1 MGMSKKIWM
10 AQSELDHVNELINM
24 DADDYWDASKS
35 VNLFPLNTSWACP
48 EVVDWYGSCLN
59 GFLSFVF

>member
-24 DADDYWDASKS
+24 DADDYWDAYIDEKDMDQLLQKKS
-35 VNLFPLNTSWACP
+35 VLEKELKELTGGA
-48 EVVDWYGSCLN
+48 VKT
-59 GFLSFVF
+59 

>member
-24 DADDYWDASKS
+24 DADDYWDAYIDEKDMDHLLKKKS
-35 VNLFPLNTSWACP
+35 VLEKELKELTGVA
-48 EVVDWYGSCLN
+48 VKT
-59 GFLSFVF
+59 

>member
-24 DADDYWDASKS
+24 DADDYWDDYIDEKDMDQLLQKKS
-35 VNLFPLNTSWACP
+35 VLEKELKELTGVA
-48 EVVDWYGSCLN
+48 VKT
-59 GFLSFVF
+59 

>member
-24 DADDYWDASKS
+24 DADDYWEAYIDEKDMDQLLQKKAVLEKELKELTG
-35 VNLFPLNTSWACP
+35 VAVKT
-48 EVVDWYGSCLN
+48 
-59 GFLSFVF
+59 

>member
-24 DADDYWDASKS
+24 DADDYWDAYIDEKDMNQLLQKKS
-35 VNLFPLNTSWACP
+35 VLEKELKELTGVA
-48 EVVDWYGSCLN
+48 VKT
-59 GFLSFVF
+59 

>member
-24 DADDYWDASKS
+24 DADDYWDAYLDEKDMDQLLPKKS
-35 VNLFPLNTSWACP
+35 VLEKELKELTGVA
-48 EVVDWYGSCLN
+48 VKT
-59 GFLSFVF
+59 

>member
-24 DADDYWDASKS
+24 DADDYWDAYIDEKDMDTLQKKKAVLEQELKELGVG
-35 VNLFPLNTSWACP
+35 VNT
-48 EVVDWYGSCLN
+48 
-59 GFLSFVF
+59 